1 MIIFVQV
8 VVEQWRKIREMEGKR
23 KNELMEMECCEGE
36 KPDLQPEVLYML
48 LWRVY
53 YPGVLAGIEKTKRI
67 TEFSQLCLFAKIQGG
82 HRVDII
88 DHWLIINHFA

>member
-1 MIIFVQV
+1 M
-8 VVEQWRKIREMEGKR
+8 EENSEMKGKR
-23 KNELMEMECCEGE
+23 KNESMECCEGE

-67 TEFSQLCLFAKIQGG
+67 TEFSQLCLFAKIEK
-82 HRVDII
+82 VPP
-88 DHWLIINHFA
+88 FKTEKTP